1 MARIKPK
8 NWTREEK
15 TSIVLSL
22 LRNEQSAAEL
32 SRKHGVSQTTI
43 GKWKDRFLEAGQ
55 AGLGGQKTPSQTREI
70 EVEQLKIALA
80 EAVMVNS
87 VLKKMQGGRS

>member
-43 GKWKDRFLEAGQ
+43 GK
-55 AGLGGQKTPSQTREI
+55 
-70 EVEQLKIALA
+70 
-80 EAVMVNS
+80 
-87 VLKKMQGGRS
+87 

>member
-1 MARIKPK
+1 
-8 NWTREEK
+8 
-15 TSIVLSL
+15 VLL
-22 LRNEQSAAEL
+22 KYRF
-32 SRKHGVSQTTI
+32 GISQTTI

-55 AGLGGQKTPSQTREI
+55 ASLGGQKTPSQTREI